1 MFGKSLMFHNSMMT
15 AGVLGLM
22 FLTSIANLFSILA
35 AETSQRELVRI
46 NRGAST
52 STSFFG
58 SWRFIKHKLEA
69 EAFIIIA
76 PLHNS

>member
-1 MFGKSLMFHNSMMT
+1 MFHNSMMT

-46 NRGAST
+46 NRGVLISL
-52 STSFFG
+52 
-58 SWRFIKHKLEA
+58 I
-69 EAFIIIA
+69 AFNLA
-76 PLHNS
+76 